1 MPSIVF
7 HLLFYFLALSSAMA
21 SSSSSKDGKKRSRQ
35 SLKELMPAKD
45 VRTLLRCGT
54 KTGMCNALAALQTA
68 GLLCTDDSVRKL
80 RRTLQEATVLHGR
93 QMTPYGTV
101 IQQVDLRIPGI
112 GLWEYCHPLAYLR
125 YISGLNDSF
134 GEVMKSCI
142 EPGKPLTVILYMDE
156 LCPGIPTDPTM
167 EGNSKASIG
176 VSDNGPIGSSD
187 DRACGLSWALFCHGR
202 SRRWKEVLVLSMR
215 GSWRFAF

>member
-7 HLLFYFLALSSAMA
+7 HLLFYLLALSSAMA
-21 SSSSSKDGKKRSRQ
+21 SSSSKDGKKRSRQ
-35 SLKELMPAKD
+35 SLKELLPAKD

-54 KTGMCNALAALQTA
+54 KTGMCNALATLQSA

-80 RRTLQEATVLHGR
+80 RRTLEEATVQHGR

-112 GLWEYCHPLAYLR
+112 GPWEYCNPLAYLR
-125 YISGLNDSF
+125 YISGLNDDF

-156 LCPGIPTDPTM
+156 LCPGNPYRPEKGRKLQGIYWCIREWPDWILRR
-167 EGNSKASIG
+167 S
-176 VSDNGPIGSSD
+176 
-187 DRACGLSWALFCHGR
+187 ACGLSWALFCHGR
-202 SRRWKEVLVLSMR
+202 STRWKEALVLSMR
-215 GSWRFAF
+215 GSWRFVF